1 MHRGNNK
8 REVYGN
14 KCLPEKRRKTAS
26 KQVELHL
33 KELENKRQI
42 PEGLKEAGNKD
53 QHRKKK

>member
-1 MHRGNNK
+1 MEINACLRKEERLPVNK
-8 REVYGN
+8 
-14 KCLPEKRRKTAS
+14 L
-26 KQVELHL
+26 ELHL